1 MSKFNDYNSN
11 FVSSKLVPTLSRQG
25 TFTANLKP
33 VSDTETVMTAS
44 KAGIEF
50 PSFVELET
58 GKPKEGFYINL
69 WEQAF
74 AKSFK
79 DGVSSIIGEDKYL
92 AFTVEFKNGKCERI
106 VPIKS

>member
-1 MSKFNDYNSN
+1 MSKFVEYNTQ
-11 FVSSKLVPTLSRQG
+11 FVSTKLVPTLSRQG

-33 VSDTETVMTAS
+33 ASDNETIMTAS

-50 PSFVELET
+50 PSFVEVET
-58 GKPKEGFYINL
+58 GKAKEGFYINL

-79 DGVSSIIGEDKYL
+79 DGVSCIIGDDKYL
-92 AFTVEFKNGKCERI
+92 PFLVEFKNGKCERI